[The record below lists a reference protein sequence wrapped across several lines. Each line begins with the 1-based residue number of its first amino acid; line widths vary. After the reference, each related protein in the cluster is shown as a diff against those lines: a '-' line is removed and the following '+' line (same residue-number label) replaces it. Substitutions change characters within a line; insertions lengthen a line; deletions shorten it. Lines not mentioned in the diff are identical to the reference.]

1 MGMKSQ
7 KVTVGPKNV
16 IDVTLEEEMNR
27 LEEAVAVGYGTTK
40 VKDMTGAV
48 TRLGSK
54 DMETA
59 PMGATIQS
67 MLQGKAPGVNVMI
80 SSASPTSPVSVIIR
94 GSSSLSGDSQPLW
107 VIDGV
112 PEYNASTSG
121 DVSNTLYNLNLTD
134 VESIDILKDASAT
147 AIYGSRA
154 ANGVV
159 LVTTKRGKAGMK
171 PQLEFSA
178 RYGIQTMNANDFRV
192 LTADEYIRVSKAAC
206 AMSLFTRGSLD
217 YFTRKYVDEAY
228 FNSHINNS
236 QFDLNTLTDDFYLKD
251 AYGNGDTDWWD
262 LMTRNAATQDY
273 SIGIRGGS
281 KESSYSASI
290 YYKDQKGIVKGGN
303 SKMLGGSFNFDA
315 AVRDIIRFKLD
326 LRATARTANDKD
338 NMIGEI
344 LDMRPDVPAYNE
356 DGTINMIDYYTKNPL
371 LSLMDTDEAKGR
383 NFSGT
388 LGLEWDII
396 KGLTFRTS
404 GTVQYNVN
412 KYNTYTIA
420 WYDGA
425 ESSASVSKNESY
437 TYMWD
442 NTLNYVNTWKKHS
455 LVGLVGFSIEKYE
468 SDGLKASGSGFPDD
482 QVLTNLNSAA
492 KKNSISSSY
501 SSNTL
506 ASFLSRLEY
515 KFNNR
520 YLLTLN
526 FRADGSSQFGPDKRW
541 GYFPSGA
548 VAWIITEEGQYG
560 AHL

>member
-1 MGMKSQ
+1 
-7 KVTVGPKNV
+7 
-16 IDVTLEEEMNR
+16 
-27 LEEAVAVGYGTTK
+27 
-40 VKDMTGAV
+40 
-48 TRLGSK
+48 
-54 DMETA
+54 
-59 PMGATIQS
+59 
-67 MLQGKAPGVNVMI
+67 
-80 SSASPTSPVSVIIR
+80 
-94 GSSSLSGDSQPLW
+94 
-107 VIDGV
+107 
-112 PEYNASTSG
+112 
-121 DVSNTLYNLNLTD
+121 
-134 VESIDILKDASAT
+134 
-147 AIYGSRA
+147 
-154 ANGVV
+154 
-159 LVTTKRGKAGMK
+159 
-171 PQLEFSA
+171 
-178 RYGIQTMNANDFRV
+178 
-192 LTADEYIRVSKAAC
+192 
-206 AMSLFTRGSLD
+206 
-217 YFTRKYVDEAY
+217 
-228 FNSHINNS
+228 
-236 QFDLNTLTDDFYLKD
+236 
-251 AYGNGDTDWWD
+251 
-262 LMTRNAATQDY
+262 MTRNAATQDY

-315 AVRDIIRFKLD
+315 AVRDIVRFKLD

-344 LDMRPDVPAYNE
+344 LDMRPDVPAYKE
-356 DGTINMIDYYTKNPL
+356 DGTINEISYYVKNPL

-388 LGLEWDII
+388 LGLEWDIV

-404 GTVQYNVN
+404 ATAQYNVN
-412 KYNTYTIA
+412 KYSTYSIA
-420 WYDGA
+420 WYDEA

-526 FRADGSSQFGPDKRW
+526 FRV
-541 GYFPSGA
+541 PSKPH
-548 VAWIITEEGQYG
+548 TD
-560 AHL
+560 